1 MNCNSGTYDIQLL
14 THTSS
19 NCITT
24 LSSAASAIPQKVSK
38 FTTELAEV
46 TERLDDLKESFESKD
61 SGLHDTSPL
70 VKIKAGL
77 QQIKGD
83 IHSFD
88 MRIGVVAHS
97 LLAAR
102 VQDNN
107 RLRSAAVS
115 KNRKRHNK
123 GKNDHDDQSM
133 LSGED

>member
-1 MNCNSGTYDIQLL
+1 MAIGLEQKAAAAHESVGKL
-14 THTSS
+14 TTD
-19 NCITT
+19 
-24 LSSAASAIPQKVSK
+24 LS
-38 FTTELAEV
+38 EV

-77 QQIKGD
+77 QQIKSD

-107 RLRSAAVS
+107 RLRTAAGS
-115 KNRKRHNK
+115 KARKRHNK
-123 GKNDHDDQSM
+123 GKGAHEDQSM
-133 LSGED
+133 LSDAD

>member
-1 MNCNSGTYDIQLL
+1 MKHKLEGLEQKSTAAHESVAKL
-14 THTSS
+14 T
-19 NCITT
+19 N
-24 LSSAASAIPQKVSK
+24 
-38 FTTELAEV
+38 ELAEV
-46 TERLDDLKESFESKD
+46 TEKLDDLKESFESKD

-102 VQDNN
+102 VHDNN
-107 RLRSAAVS
+107 RLRSQAVA
-115 KNRKRHNK
+115 KARRRHNK
-123 GKNDHDDQSM
+123 HKNEHDDNSL
-133 LSGED
+133 LSGDD